1 MSSDKPLYQPFK
13 SKAKGKK
20 FSVYV
25 KNDKGGKKLIHF
37 GSSDYQDFTQ
47 HRDPKRREAYLKR
60 AKGIRNK
67 KGELTYLDKNTSNY
81 WSIKTLWNG

>member
-13 SKAKGKK
+13 SKAKNKK

-25 KNDKGGKKLIHF
+25 KNDKGGKKLIHY
-37 GSSDYQDFTQ
+37 GDTRYEDFTQ

-60 AKGIRNK
+60 SKGIRNK

-81 WSIKTLWNG
+81 WSIKTLWDG